1 MAGKGPQPQAEK
13 VKQNTLGRAGPGEE
27 SRPKWRSLGVVQGV
41 FGLCAVSLG
50 AKADESL
57 QTEED
62 GHERVRNMVNIIFIL
77 EEGRMPVRNARGWT
91 VEGEKKE

>member
-13 VKQNTLGRAGPGEE
+13 VKQSTLGRAGPGEE
-27 SRPKWRSLGVVQGV
+27 SRPKWRSLGV
-41 FGLCAVSLG
+41 

-62 GHERVRNMVNIIFIL
+62 GHERVRNMVNIIFVL

-91 VEGEKKE
+91 VEGEKQESRGKSARG